1 MFRRAVASFCVLIA
15 AMLAAVYVLHIRV
28 LPQDVVSYKNFYNES
43 KELRSRPEFGEKQP
57 AIQYRENVQKEIW
70 VAQGEERIPFRLA
83 SDRSELTLIQKKGKV
98 EGVEKMEG
106 IDGWIQEK
114 IDADSSVQEVRRFQA
129 AQGIYLYPSHEFS
142 AQKTQVALYRFP
154 ANETLPPL
162 PLITAIADE
171 LQFSPQAKDGGQMLT
186 LRGNFQATSPLG
198 RLEAGSAAIDSFDL
212 QEKPYHLHLDRKVK
226 VSDGLSLSISSEKAD
241 CAMDDL
247 SLSLI
252 ACKELRFEGDV
263 EIKKMQAEQEM
274 TAQGGSAIYKKGF
287 ATLYPVPSSLCRVFQ
302 GQTEIRSRKID
313 FDFEKEVVVCELPE
327 GEFAF
332 ENFEGPI
339 QFCAE
344 RLKGQDKNLT
354 LENNVEIWQDGLF
367 SLEADRGQVSLD
379 PDWSPLLILLDGG
392 VRMLST
398 RIEGKE
404 SFALADSLVYH
415 PADQTAVLSSNAPKK
430 VLFWQEGLKLSASE
444 IKIIQNDNGLG
455 KIPAQIQGIGDVR
468 FSFNLEEEDS
478 IQNLIGKYKGL
489 R

>member
-1 MFRRAVASFCVLIA
+1 
-15 AMLAAVYVLHIRV
+15 MLAAVYALHIRV
-28 LPQDVVSYKNFYNES
+28 LPQDVVSYQNFYNES

-57 AIQYRENVQKEIW
+57 AVQYRENVQKEIW
-70 VAQGEERIPFRLA
+70 VAQGEERLPFRLA
-83 SDRSELTLIQKKGKV
+83 SNRSELTLIQKKGKV

-142 AQKTQVALYRFP
+142 AQKTQVAFYRFP
-154 ANETLPPL
+154 RNETLL
-162 PLITAIADE
+162 PRALATAIADE
-171 LQFSPQAKDGGQMLT
+171 LQFSPQEGRQMLT

-198 RLEAGSAAIDSFDL
+198 RLEAGSAAIDSFNL
-212 QEKPYHLHLDRKVK
+212 QEKPYRLHLDRKVS
-226 VSDGLSLSISSEKAD
+226 VTDGISLSISSEKAD
-241 CAMDDL
+241 CTMDDL
-247 SLSLI
+247 SLSLT
-252 ACKELRFEGDV
+252 ACEELRFEGNV

-274 TAQGGSAIYKKGF
+274 IAQGGSAIYKQGF
-287 ATLYPVPSSLCRVFQ
+287 ATLYPAPSSPCRVCH
-302 GQTEIRSRKID
+302 GQTEIRGRKID
-313 FDFEKEVVVCELPE
+313 LDLEKETVVCELPE
-327 GEFAF
+327 GKFAF

-339 QFCAE
+339 EFSAAH
-344 RLKGQDKNLT
+344 LKGQDKNLA

-367 SLEADRGQVSLD
+367 SLEADRGQISLD
-379 PDWSPLLILLDGG
+379 PDWAPLRILLDGG

-404 SFALADSLVYH
+404 SFALADFIIYH
-415 PADQTAVLSSNAPKK
+415 PAEKTAVLSSNAPKK

-444 IKIIQNDNGLG
+444 IKIIQNENGLG
-455 KIPAQIQGIGDVR
+455 KIPAHIQGIGDVR
-468 FSFNLEEEDS
+468 FSFSLEEEDS